1 MVDRFERF
9 SLALSELFRY
19 WHRIASDE
27 LAPYGLKGTHATYLT
42 AMYRHPQGLSAT
54 QLCEECGKDKADVSR
69 MLSILEKKGFIRRE
83 GASYRALVTLTAEG
97 KALAEHVRERAAV
110 AVEAASRGLS
120 DEHRAIF
127 YHALELITA
136 NLQTICRDGLP
147 AGTPLHHQPDK
158 ESTQ

>member
-1 MVDRFERF
+1 
-9 SLALSELFRY
+9 
-19 WHRIASDE
+19 
-27 LAPYGLKGTHATYLT
+27 
-42 AMYRHPQGLSAT
+42 
-54 QLCEECGKDKADVSR
+54 

-83 GASYRALVTLTAEG
+83 GASYRALVTLTVEG
-97 KALAEHVRERAAV
+97 RALAEHVRERAAV

>member
-27 LAPYGLKGTHATYLT
+27 LEPYGLKGTHATYLT

-69 MLSILEKKGFIRRE
+69 MLSILEKKGFIRRH
-83 GASYRALVTLTAEG
+83 ASG
-97 KALAEHVRERAAV
+97 F
-110 AVEAASRGLS
+110 
-120 DEHRAIF
+120 HR
-127 YHALELITA
+127 
-136 NLQTICRDGLP
+136 P
-147 AGTPLHHQPDK
+147 
-158 ESTQ
+158 